1 MRFLFI
7 LFVIIPIVEITI
19 LIQVGQAIGAWYT
32 VGLVLL
38 SAFIGVNM
46 LRYQSLAT
54 LGRAQERLNRQEMPG
69 QEMVEG
75 IVLAVGGAMLVTP
88 GFVTDIMGF
97 CCLIPATRKT
107 FVKMLMSRFTVIT
120 SAGGAHSS
128 GFYRPGSGG
137 AQETPRRDGD
147 VIEGEVVDRDDEPKD
162 RLK

>member
-75 IVLAVGGAMLVTP
+75 IVLAVGGAMLITP
-88 GFVTDIMGF
+88 GFVTDVLGF
-97 CCLIPATRKT
+97 SCLIPASRKA
-107 FVKMLMSRFTVIT
+107 FAKLLMSRFTLIT
-120 SAGGAHSS
+120 AAGRTQG
-128 GFYRPGSGG
+128 GEFYRSGPGG
-137 AQETPRRDGD
+137 EPPRRDGD
-147 VIEGEVVDRDDEPKD
+147 VIEGEVVDRDDEPTD

>member
-69 QEMVEG
+69 QEG
-75 IVLAVGGAMLVTP
+75 
-88 GFVTDIMGF
+88 
-97 CCLIPATRKT
+97 
-107 FVKMLMSRFTVIT
+107 
-120 SAGGAHSS
+120 
-128 GFYRPGSGG
+128 
-137 AQETPRRDGD
+137 
-147 VIEGEVVDRDDEPKD
+147 
-162 RLK
+162 

>member
-54 LGRAQERLNRQEMPG
+54 LGRAQERLSRNEVPG

-75 IVLAVGGAMLVTP
+75 IVLAVGGALLVTP
-88 GFVTDIMGF
+88 GFVTDVMGF
-97 CCLIPATRKT
+97 SCLIPPVRKA
-107 FVKMLMSRFTVIT
+107 VVRLLLSRFTVIAA
-120 SAGGAHSS
+120 SGAVHGSFQQP
-128 GFYRPGSGG
+128 GRGSG
-137 AQETPRRDGD
+137 EPPRRNGD
-147 VIEGEVVDRDDEPKD
+147 VIEGEVIDRDENKD
-162 RLK
+162 